1 MAAVFALVDCDNFYV
16 SCERVFNA
24 ALRGRPVVVLSNN
37 DGCVVSRSDEAKA
50 AGITMGVPV
59 FQAQSLIDRH
69 RVRVFSSNYAL
80 YGDMSARVM
89 SVLCDFTPEVEVYS
103 IDEAFLSLDAA
114 GARGPSPAEHAREIQ
129 RRVYKWTGLPVTVG
143 LGPTKTLAKLAS
155 ARARKV
161 PSSGGVLDLTPPDA
175 RDEAL
180 DATPVEDVWG
190 VGRRYARL
198 LRGRGVETARE
209 LCDADLAWVRRAMT
223 VAGARVVEELRG
235 RSCLPLEVCPTP
247 RKSLTVSRS
256 FGRGVETL
264 EELREGVASFTTRA
278 AEKLLKA
285 GLVAGALTV
294 FVSTNR
300 FAPDECYADSATV
313 ELALPTDA
321 TPELLHYAHACCARL
336 YRRGCKFKKAGVTL
350 AALAPASPVTARL
363 YGDRRWQ
370 KMRRAARAAAE
381 LNARYGPGTVRFGGP
396 PRREAPKPGWLGHC
410 EKRSP
415 RCTTR
420 WDELLTLCA

>member
-50 AGITMGVPV
+50 VGITMGVPV

-69 RVRVFSSNYAL
+69 RVRVFSSNHAL

-103 IDEAFLSLDAA
+103 IDEAFLSLGSP
-114 GARGPSPAEHAREIQ
+114 GARGPSPAESAREIQ
-129 RRVYKWTGLPVTVG
+129 RRVYRWTGLPVTVG

-155 ARARKV
+155 ARAKKV
-161 PSSGGVLDLTPPDA
+161 PAGGVLDLMSPD
-175 RDEAL
+175 DCEEAL
-180 DATPVEDVWG
+180 AATPVEDVWG
-190 VGRRYARL
+190 VGPRYAKL
-198 LRGRGVETARE
+198 LRGRGVETARQ
-209 LCDADLAWVRRAMT
+209 LRDADLAWVRRRMT
-223 VAGARVVEELRG
+223 VVGARVVEELRG
-235 RSCLPLEVCPTP
+235 RSCLPLEVCPVP
-247 RKSLTVSRS
+247 RRSLTVSRS
-256 FGRGVETL
+256 FGRAVETP
-264 EELREGVASFTTRA
+264 EELREAVASFTTRA
-278 AEKLLKA
+278 AEKLLRA

-313 ELALPTDA
+313 ELAFPTDA

-336 YRRGCKFKKAGVTL
+336 YRRGCKFRKAGVTL

-370 KMRRAARAAAE
+370 RMRRAARAAAE
-381 LNARYGPGTVRFGGP
+381 LNARYGPGTVRFGAP
-396 PRREAPKPGWLGHC
+396 PRPAAPQPGWRGHC

-415 RCTTR
+415 RCTTN
-420 WDELLTLCA
+420 WKELLTLCA